1 MKKTLIIG
9 GIVAV
14 IAIIALRLISNKKT
28 INENKQVVDRS
39 QIPVSVTVASVEEK
53 AINSSFQLPATLNP
67 FEESIIT
74 STVAGKITQLTI
86 NNGSHVGKGQIIG
99 SIDSELKK
107 LNLEATELSASK
119 LKRDYERSKELFEG
133 KAATETSVIDA
144 KYAYDNKR
152 IEADQ
157 LRKQISDANIV
168 APFNGIISNKNLN
181 IGEFANI
188 GATIAS
194 IVNIDQLKAE
204 VYVNEKDVYRLVL
217 GQSVSISSEVF
228 PGSTFKGKIS
238 FISPKGDISH
248 NYLVEIVIDNSAKN
262 SLKAGTYILVKFQFD
277 SNIKVLQIPKI
288 ALAEGMKNPYVYII
302 TGPKA
307 RMKKITVGRD
317 LGEYIEVVQGLQVG
331 EQVIVSG
338 QINLFDGSNIHIVTS
353 K

>member
-1 MKKTLIIG
+1 MKKILIIG

-28 INENKQVVDRS
+28 INENKKVIDRS
-39 QIPVSVTVASVEEK
+39 QIPIAVTVASVEEK

-86 NNGSHVGKGQIIG
+86 DNGSHVRKGQIIG
-99 SIDSELKK
+99 SIDSDLKK
-107 LNLEATELSASK
+107 LNLEAAELSASK

-133 KAATETSVIDA
+133 KAATETSVI
-144 KYAYDNKR
+144 
-152 IEADQ
+152 
-157 LRKQISDANIV
+157 
-168 APFNGIISNKNLN
+168 GIISNKNLN
-181 IGEFANI
+181 IGEFANV

-262 SLKAGTYILVKFQFD
+262 SLKAGTYILAKFQFN

-302 TGPKA
+302 AGPKA

-317 LGEYIEVVQGLQVG
+317 LGEYIEVVQGLEAG